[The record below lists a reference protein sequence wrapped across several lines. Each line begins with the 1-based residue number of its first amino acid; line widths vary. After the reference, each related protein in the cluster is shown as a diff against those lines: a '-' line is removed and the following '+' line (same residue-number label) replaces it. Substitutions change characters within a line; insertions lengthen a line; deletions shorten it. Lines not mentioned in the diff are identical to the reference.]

1 MYQVAVL
8 DDNELSA
15 EIVAEMVRQHKSGS
29 QLHVSCFTRLNDLI
43 RSMTRGHTPC
53 DIVFMDIQL
62 AEDEPNG
69 IEAVRTLFGPGSETQ
84 VIYVSGCS
92 DMHAKAYRT
101 KHVSFLTKPVNRD
114 DLNEAL
120 DRALS
125 NLRAFEGESIR
136 VRVGRSERKINP
148 REVAYVESE
157 DRVVMINLSNNVRGG
172 EHANREVVRTYM
184 QLGEIGD
191 LLGKGFLRAHQRY
204 LVNID
209 AIAELNAQGLVLTD
223 GTQIPVS
230 RSRSAEVK
238 EFFLNQ
244 VRGAYRHAA
253 AHGGHK
259 L

>member
-1 MYQVAVL
+1 M
-8 DDNELSA
+8 
-15 EIVAEMVRQHKSGS
+15 
-29 QLHVSCFTRLNDLI
+29 
-43 RSMTRGHTPC
+43 
-53 DIVFMDIQL
+53 
-62 AEDEPNG
+62 
-69 IEAVRTLFGPGSETQ
+69 
-84 VIYVSGCS
+84 
-92 DMHAKAYRT
+92 
-101 KHVSFLTKPVNRD
+101 
-114 DLNEAL
+114 
-120 DRALS
+120 
-125 NLRAFEGESIR
+125 
-136 VRVGRSERKINP
+136 RVGRSERKINP

-157 DRVVMINLSNNVRGG
+157 GRVVMINLSNNVRGG

-238 EFFLNQ
+238 EFFLNH
-244 VRGAYRHAA
+244 VRGAWRHAA
-253 AHGGHK
+253 AHSGHK

>member
-8 DDNELSA
+8 DDNEVSA
-15 EIVAEMVRQHKSGS
+15 HMIADMACQHANGTE
-29 QLHVSCFTRLNDLI
+29 LEVHCFTRLSDLT
-43 RSMTRGHTPC
+43 RYMADNRMTC
-53 DIVFMDIQL
+53 DIVFMDIEL
-62 AEDEPNG
+62 AKDEPNG
-69 IEAVRTLFGPGSETQ
+69 IDVIRMLFNPDSSTQ
-84 VIYVSGCS
+84 VIYVSGRS

-157 DRVVMINLSNNVRGG
+157 GRVVMINLSNNVRGG

-238 EFFLNQ
+238 EFFLNH
-244 VRGAYRHAA
+244 VRGA
-253 AHGGHK
+253 
-259 L
+259 

>member
-114 DLNEAL
+114 DLN
-120 DRALS
+120 
-125 NLRAFEGESIR
+125 
-136 VRVGRSERKINP
+136 
-148 REVAYVESE
+148 
-157 DRVVMINLSNNVRGG
+157 
-172 EHANREVVRTYM
+172 
-184 QLGEIGD
+184 
-191 LLGKGFLRAHQRY
+191 
-204 LVNID
+204 
-209 AIAELNAQGLVLTD
+209 
-223 GTQIPVS
+223 
-230 RSRSAEVK
+230 
-238 EFFLNQ
+238 
-244 VRGAYRHAA
+244 
-253 AHGGHK
+253 
-259 L
+259 